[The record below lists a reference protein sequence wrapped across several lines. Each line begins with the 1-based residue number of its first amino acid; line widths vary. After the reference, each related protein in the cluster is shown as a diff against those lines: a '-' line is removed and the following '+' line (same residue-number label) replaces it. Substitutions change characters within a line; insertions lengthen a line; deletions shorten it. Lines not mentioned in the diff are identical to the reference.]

1 MGEPG
6 SPQAEDMRNV
16 ATGLKQIYSLPDDRA
31 FDDLLIAIDRSARA
45 APRRGGPR
53 LLRSGLRNG
62 RS

>member
-1 MGEPG
+1 
-6 SPQAEDMRNV
+6 MRNV

-45 APRRGGPR
+45 ATRSGGPL
-53 LLRSGLRNG
+53 LLRSGPRNG